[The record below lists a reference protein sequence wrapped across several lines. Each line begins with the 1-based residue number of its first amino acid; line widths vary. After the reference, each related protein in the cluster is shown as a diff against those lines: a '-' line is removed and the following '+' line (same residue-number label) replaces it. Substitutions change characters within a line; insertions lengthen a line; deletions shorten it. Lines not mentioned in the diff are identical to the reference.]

1 MSRFAFVAAALL
13 AAGALGACVTTDSG
27 REVDLVSAADA
38 NVRLGFDALGKGDL
52 ARAKEK
58 LERAEKQDP
67 KNAEAQF
74 GLAELNGRLDKP
86 KDAENHYRAAMELQP
101 DRLEIVN
108 AYAVFLCS
116 SGQVDKGIAQFERLM
131 DNPLYG
137 RQPAAAT
144 NAGVCL
150 RDQKR
155 HADSV
160 RYFQTALAKQPDW
173 LDAVVQLADVQ
184 ISLGKPE
191 EARKAVDNFQSMRSS
206 ASVLVLGVRAAVAQG
221 DCPGASGYVQ
231 KLRRDYQNSKETLSL
246 LPQVIG
252 ACRDNVV
259 L

>member
-1 MSRFAFVAAALL
+1 MSRVVLVALL
-13 AAGALGACVTTDSG
+13 AAAAVSGCITSNDSG
-27 REVDLVSAADA
+27 RKVDLVSAADS
-38 NVRLGFDALGKGDL
+38 NVKLGFDALGKGDL
-52 ARAKEK
+52 ARAKDK

-74 GLAELNGRLDKP
+74 GLAELNSRLDKP
-86 KDAENHYRAAMELQP
+86 GEADRHYRAAIALQP

-131 DNPLYG
+131 NNPLYG

-160 RYFQTALAKQPDW
+160 RYFETALAKQPDW
-173 LDAVVQLADVQ
+173 IDAVVQLADVQ

-191 EARKAVDNFQSMRSS
+191 AARKAVDNFQSMRSS
-206 ASVLVLGVRAAVAQG
+206 AAVLVLGVRAAVAQG
-221 DCPGASGYVQ
+221 DCPGASGYVI

-246 LPQVIG
+246 LPQVLG
-252 ACRDNVV
+252 SCREKIA

>member
-1 MSRFAFVAAALL
+1 VRRLAIAALL
-13 AAGALGACVTTDSG
+13 AAAALAGCVGSSNSG
-27 REVDLVSAADA
+27 RAIDLKSAADA
-38 NVRLGFDALGKGDL
+38 NVKLGFDALGKGDL

-58 LERAEKQDP
+58 LERAEKQDA
-67 KNAEAQF
+67 KNADAQF
-74 GLAELNGRLDKP
+74 GLAELNARLDKP
-86 KDAENHYRAAMELQP
+86 GEAEKHYRTAIDLQP

-131 DNPLYG
+131 NNPLFG

-160 RYFQTALAKQPDW
+160 RFFEIALAKQPDW
-173 LDAVVQLADVQ
+173 IDAVVQLADVQ
-184 ISLGKPE
+184 IALGKPE
-191 EARKAVDNFQSMRSS
+191 AARKAVDNFQSMRSS
-206 ASVLVLGVRAAVAQG
+206 PAVLVIGVRAAVAQG

-246 LPQVIG
+246 LPQVLG
-252 ACRDNVV
+252 SCREKIA

>member
-1 MSRFAFVAAALL
+1 VK
-13 AAGALGACVTTDSG
+13 
-27 REVDLVSAADA
+27 
-38 NVRLGFDALGKGDL
+38 LGFDALGKGDL

-67 KNAEAQF
+67 KNADAQF
-74 GLAELNGRLDKP
+74 GLAELNARLDKP
-86 KDAENHYRAAMELQP
+86 NEAEKHYRTAIDLQP

-131 DNPLYG
+131 NNPLFG

-160 RYFQTALAKQPDW
+160 RFFEIALAKQPDW
-173 LDAVVQLADVQ
+173 IDAVVQLADVQ
-184 ISLGKPE
+184 ITLGKPE
-191 EARKAVDNFQSMRSS
+191 AARKAVDNFQSMRSS
-206 ASVLVLGVRAAVAQG
+206 PAVLVIGVRAAVAQG

-246 LPQVIG
+246 LPQVLG
-252 ACRDNVV
+252 SCREKIS